1 MINKIEITET
11 SLFENKT
18 ITIDLANNLI
28 ITKDNDDLITQKKL
42 NTNNDSIINLI
53 NNYTISWKN
62 TYKNESIIDGK
73 TTILR
78 IYSGNNIY
86 TYTFKN
92 NYPYNFS
99 EFKRALK
106 RLVNFNDW

>member
-42 NTNNDSIINLI
+42 S
-53 NNYTISWKN
+53 
-62 TYKNESIIDGK
+62 
-73 TTILR
+73 
-78 IYSGNNIY
+78 
-86 TYTFKN
+86 
-92 NYPYNFS
+92 
-99 EFKRALK
+99 
-106 RLVNFNDW
+106 